1 MDVAMHE
8 EAVVEVFDQA
18 VEGSE
23 PAVRKVVFLAGE
35 PLRRR
40 VREQYVYATPA
51 PSAQYLGDQLDPPC
65 APPHLGFRVLIR
77 AWLVA
82 HRSAEAGDAK
92 PGPLHDATVDA
103 HGTLGAFP
111 WR

>member
-8 EAVVEVFDQA
+8 EAGLEVFDQA

-51 PSAQYLGDQLDPPC
+51 SSAPHGGDQLDPPRP
-65 APPHLGFRVLIR
+65 PPHLGFRVLIR
-77 AWLVA
+77 AWLGA
-82 HRSAEAGDAK
+82 HRSADARHAK
-92 PGPLHDATVDA
+92 PGLLHEAPLD
-103 HGTLGAFP
+103 
-111 WR
+111 